1 MRVTVILFILIG
13 LAWGTPP
20 GSALLSLP
28 GTAGG
33 RLSAAGINWQDPIQE
48 SDSVADSSLIS
59 PRTRF
64 PGKAMLM
71 SLAIPGAGQLYAH
84 RPLKTV
90 GFLAAEVAAVL
101 VSQL

>member
-1 MRVTVILFILIG
+1 MRVTAILFILIG

-28 GTAGG
+28 SAAEG
-33 RLSAAGINWQDPIQE
+33 RLSAADSNWQDPIQE

-59 PRTRF
+59 LHARF

-84 RPLKTV
+84 RPL
-90 GFLAAEVAAVL
+90 
-101 VSQL
+101 